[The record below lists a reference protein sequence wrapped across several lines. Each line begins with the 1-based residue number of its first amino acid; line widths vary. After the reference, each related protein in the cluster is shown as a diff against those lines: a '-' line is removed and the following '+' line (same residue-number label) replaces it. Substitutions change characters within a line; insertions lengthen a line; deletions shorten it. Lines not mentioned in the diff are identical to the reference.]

1 MKISILTTSILFI
14 SSLTN
19 AFNLQR
25 RIFVKASASTPFLL
39 NIEKNN
45 SKFKDLVI
53 KNNNKIVYLE
63 EPTPPNPQMIR
74 PGSNTY
80 IHNDDNNIY
89 YYGAIST
96 DGCYH
101 LKKTLQEMNNVGR
114 IFALKYGVKEPP
126 PIHLHIQ
133 SLGGEL
139 LPTLYIIDV
148 IDKLETP
155 VYTYVD
161 GFAASAATLISVVGK
176 KRFMTEHSL
185 MLIHQ
190 LSGQQGGKFN
200 EIKDEFTNM
209 NTLMKM
215 IKELYLKKTKLDL
228 VSLENTLYKDI
239 WLNSET
245 CLKYGLIDEII

>member
-1 MKISILTTSILFI
+1 MKISIITSLLYISTLTD
-14 SSLTN
+14 

-25 RIFVKASASTPFLL
+25 RLFVKATSISPFVL
-39 NIEKNN
+39 NA
-45 SKFKDLVI
+45 
-53 KNNNKIVYLE
+53 NNKSINNFDFTINNEDKKLYLE
-63 EPTPPNPQMIR
+63 EPNTPSPQMIR

-80 IHNDDNNIY
+80 IQNDDNNIY

-96 DGCYH
+96 DGCYQ
-101 LKKTLQEMNNVGR
+101 LKKMLQEMDKIGR
-114 IFALKYGVKEPP
+114 IFALKYNVKDPP

-139 LPTLYIIDV
+139 LPSLYIIDV
-148 IDKLETP
+148 IDKLQTP

-161 GFAASAATLISVVGK
+161 GFAASAATLISVMGK

-209 NTLMKM
+209 NTLMKI
-215 IKELYLKKTKLDL
+215 IKDLYLKKTNLDL

-239 WLNSET
+239 WLDSN
-245 CLKYGLIDEII
+245 LFKIWIN